1 MKAYRLESN
10 KELEIVNN
18 TWLYD
23 IDEDFISKKSYIA
36 RAKKLTEKA
45 NKEFNANYTWIQ
57 LFGEPFDCGYRY
69 CPYCKTYYWQGEECE
84 CDSG

>member
-10 KELEIVNN
+10 KELEIVNT

-23 IDEDFISKKSYIA
+23 IDEDFISKKAYTE

-45 NKEFNANYTWIQ
+45 NNEFKTNYTWQ
-57 LFGEPFDCGYRY
+57 DLFGEPFDCGYRY

-84 CDSG
+84 CE